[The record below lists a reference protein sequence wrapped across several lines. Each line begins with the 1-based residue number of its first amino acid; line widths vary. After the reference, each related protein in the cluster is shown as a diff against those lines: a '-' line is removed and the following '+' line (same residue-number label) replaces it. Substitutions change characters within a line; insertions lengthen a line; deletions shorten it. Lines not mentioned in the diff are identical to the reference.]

1 MTVFASRADLL
12 AGAGTDLGVTAWT
25 TIDQD
30 RIQLFADATGDHQWI
45 HVDPERAA
53 AGPFGRTIAHG
64 YLSLSYLAGLLDQ
77 LLGVPTASMGINYGL
92 DKVRF
97 PTPVPVDSRVRA
109 SAVLVR
115 ADETPDGG
123 VQAALDLTVELE
135 DAAKPACVAR
145 MLARFYF
152 PEDA

>member
-1 MTVFASRADLL
+1 MTVFASRAELL
-12 AGAGTDLGVTAWT
+12 AGAGTELGTSAWT
-25 TIDQD
+25 VIDQD
-30 RIQLFADATGDHQWI
+30 RIDLFADATGDHQWI

-97 PTPVPVDSRVRA
+97 PTPVPVDSRVRCHA
-109 SAVLVR
+109 RLAEVV
-115 ADETPDGG
+115 ETGDGG
-123 VQAALDLTVELE
+123 IQVGLDLTVEV
-135 DAAKPACVAR
+135 DGTDRPACVAR

-152 PEDA
+152 AEDA